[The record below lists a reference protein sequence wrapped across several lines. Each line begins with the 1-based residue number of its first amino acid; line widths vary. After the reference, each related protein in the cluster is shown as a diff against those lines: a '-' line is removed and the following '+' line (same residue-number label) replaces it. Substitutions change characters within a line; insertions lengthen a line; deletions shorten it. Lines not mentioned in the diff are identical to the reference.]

1 MSDECNQ
8 ALTVASVVGREFD
21 FDLLARMTDNSDDDL
36 SDIVDEAVIAHVIE
50 DMTAAIELYRFTH
63 ALIQQT
69 LYEKQTSSRRAR
81 LPPRI
86 GETLEDIYRDGLEA
100 RLAGRHLRLQ
110 HIALILVHGGHT
122 AYGFLPVCPE
132 ARGTLCYATLCSP
145 SARPC

>member
-1 MSDECNQ
+1 LSDECNQ
-8 ALTVASVVGREFD
+8 ALTVASVIGREFD

-36 SDIVDEAVIAHVIE
+36 PDIVDEAVIAHVIE
-50 DMTAAIELYRFTH
+50 DMTAAIELYWFTH

-100 RLAGRHLRLQ
+100 RASE
-110 HIALILVHGGHT
+110 LVGH
-122 AYGFLPVCPE
+122 FSKSS
-132 ARGTLCYATLCSP
+132 R
-145 SARPC
+145 R